1 MYKSLSVSLIA
12 FSLLNSFSTEAAISQ
27 RVTKSSTP
35 EIKTLLTQNLTTA
48 QSSNKSYFIE
58 VQGVSSHHHKPA
70 NTLAIKKMQ
79 QYFAGVPVWGQQIR
93 VKSNNNHISGF
104 FAKNIEASAL
114 KLTANTEF
122 EVSLAADALL
132 QNAKL
137 ETDSTFELLSNDRYI
152 YIENE
157 QAHYVRLIELS
168 VHEKMNEYRP
178 IALVSESNY
187 RIFKQWNNIQSAH
200 GNGPGGN
207 IKTGQYEYG
216 TDFDALDVTQVD
228 DVCFLENEKVKT
240 VTMESGTEPSE
251 AFSFPCDRNTYKEIN
266 GAYSPLNDAHAFGT
280 AVFDMYQ
287 QWYNTAPL
295 TFQLLMRVHNGDGW
309 ENATWNGAAM
319 TFGDGADNF
328 HPLVSLDIVSHE
340 VSHGFTQQNS
350 DLLYFDQSGGI
361 NESFSDMAGETAEYF
376 LRGQTDWLSGADISK
391 VAPALRYF
399 ETPSLDGYSIDN
411 ASDFFYGM
419 DVHFSSGVFNRA
431 FYFLSNT
438 EGWDPRKAFEIMLN
452 ANQNYWVN
460 STDFIDGACGAIN
473 SAIDL
478 SYNAVDVINAFQIVG
493 IQCDNIQFID
503 TDADLMDDN
512 WEIIYGLNPNSADD
526 ASLDLDQDGLSNLEE
541 YLANTYPNNADSDND
556 GLSDFDELNTYF
568 TQPIN
573 SDSDADI
580 MPDGWEVSF
589 ALNPLDGADAHLDLD
604 GDSFTNVIEFIG
616 GSDPSDTNSLPS
628 VLEQA
633 VFNFDDGQVPS
644 EFISSNA
651 SMPWLVEE
659 VDGPQGFAL
668 TNNDIGDG
676 QQTSIEFNFLT
687 AEQLYLNFIYML
699 QTEADF
705 DFLRVYLNDE
715 LILEDSGL
723 IDWTSFSAPIAAGLN
738 ELTFTYSKDSSVSTD
753 LDAVF
758 IDNIHIGNEF
768 SDTDNDGI
776 ADSWELLH
784 GLDIYNSEDAAL
796 DFDEDGLSNL
806 LEFLN
811 GGLPRQA
818 DTDSDS
824 MPDGWE
830 YNNGL
835 RLTDALDALE
845 DPDNDGFDNQTEY
858 FAQTDPQL
866 ASSYPESLN
875 ISSSFEAATLPQWI
889 THSEDS
895 SAPWYI
901 TNDFAT
907 DGNQSI
913 RAGDI
918 EDSQSSRFT
927 ISGLFSKGILTFDY
941 KLESESC
948 CDNLFV
954 YIDDLE
960 VFTSQYN
967 DNSAKTTI
975 KLEIPGGLHQLLFEY
990 NKDSSVSTGEDTVW
1004 LDNFIYFSE
1013 TDLTDSDEDQLPDYW
1028 ELKHGLDRLDP
1039 SDALFDLDD
1048 DGLSALDEF
1057 NLGTNPTS
1065 GDSDNDELADGY
1077 EVMHNLLPLDASDA
1091 NSDADN
1097 DSFTNLQEFYAQSS
1111 ASDSTSTPQRFEQ
1124 LNESFEEGRLPNY
1137 FTELVLNIGTW
1148 ESNTGWS
1155 TAGNASLALTPN
1167 DAIDVAGISGFAIAG
1182 TFSSGFITLDYQ
1194 TNYTHLLEVSVNGTI
1209 VETEY
1214 STSRLLLPVSEG
1226 YNIIKVKFDMDL
1238 QYRQS
1243 VSFDNVIW
1251 FSELDTTAD
1260 FDSDG
1265 LPDYWEY
1272 ENGLNVL
1279 YSYDANDDLDYD
1291 GLSNLEEF
1299 NLQTNPRARDSDA
1312 DGVYDSE
1319 DSHPNDASL
1328 GENQAP
1334 SFDNLEPITIE
1345 AESENTYIPNVFL
1358 PQVTDNGHIEPQV
1371 YMQNGSSYPLGEHQ
1385 ISWVARDFVGN
1396 ETTAVQTVFIVD
1408 TTAPVLSEGYVV
1420 SLFDNTLASLK
1431 DAILNSYAVTENVSG
1446 MSLLEINDDFVF
1458 RTGKVVVPITA
1469 IDGAGNSATGSI
1481 LADIFPEISI
1491 QPYTQI
1497 YQNGNVIVDLFIHGE
1512 NPNGYSS
1519 FNLIINNRDY
1529 NFVTTQYGPIQV
1541 EVERPLSQ
1549 SLSNIKL
1556 DAYNGFVDK
1565 HNTSTLVYLE
1575 EESSPLITTHFSQNS
1590 KAINAHVQ
1598 RSLVDF
1604 RVDVK
1609 AFSVFDGSVWP
1620 SLEVQTTPS
1629 IDYSFYAVSP
1639 SNWVVE
1645 FQPQELETE
1654 LLDVSFTVKV
1664 EDDVVVTNN
1673 VKLKVIDDVIFD
1685 NNEIDT
1691 DGDGIPDIEEGV
1703 GDGDKDGIAD
1713 YLDNSA
1719 VTYSAILASGDLL
1732 YSVDQFN
1739 HLSVGT
1745 IKQDLMDGLIAD
1757 MSIDE
1762 QSLTE
1767 YFTEKNIVEPHFQAK
1782 SDLINL
1788 NITLANMASSAE
1800 IAIPQRVNS
1809 LLSSHLQIRVLSN
1822 TGWQSVPA
1830 LTGNV
1835 YDSLCS
1841 GCVAFG
1847 VVDGGEF
1854 DLDGKV
1860 NGEIEI
1866 VAKLAEE
1873 SLNKA
1878 PVLNASIPQSIDE
1891 LTEVELDASGTVDPD
1906 GDTLTF
1912 DWKVEHPQLSI
1923 SNTDTQGKVILNVA
1937 ELIESTE
1944 VIVNLVISDGYEQFT
1959 HDFKINAQHI
1969 NQLPSVEL
1977 SDSMITADEETEVTV
1992 TATATDKEST
2002 ELSYT
2007 WVQTK
2012 GIEVVLESQNASTL
2026 KFVTPNVSQ
2035 STELAFKVVVSDGE
2049 ADVEQAVTVTVNDV
2063 PQVVQPTKLDDKKS
2077 GGGSFALMLL
2087 LLLTTLVLRRSQY
2100 SRYG

>member
-1 MYKSLSVSLIA
+1 MYKSLSLSLIA

-27 RVTKSSTP
+27 RVTKSSSP
-35 EIKTLLTQNLTTA
+35 EVQTLLTQNLTTA
-48 QSSNKSYFIE
+48 QSSNKSYFVE
-58 VQGVSSHHHKPA
+58 VEGVSSHRHKPS
-70 NTLAIKKMQ
+70 NTLAVKKMQ

-93 VKSNNNHISGF
+93 VKPNNNHISGF

-137 ETDSTFELLSNDRYI
+137 GTDSTFELLSNERYI
-152 YIENE
+152 YIDNE
-157 QAHYVRLIELS
+157 QAHYVRLIELI
-168 VHEKMNEYRP
+168 VHEQMNEYRP

-200 GNGPGGN
+200 GKGPGGN

-216 TDFDALDVTQVD
+216 TDFEALDITQVD

-240 VTMESGTEPSE
+240 VTMESGNEPSE
-251 AFSFPCDRNTYKEIN
+251 AFSFPCDRNTHKEIN

-391 VAPALRYF
+391 VTPALRYF

-411 ASDFFYGM
+411 ASDFLYGM
-419 DVHFSSGVFNRA
+419 DVHYSSGVFNRA

-503 TDADLMDDN
+503 TDADSMDDN
-512 WEIIYGLNPNSADD
+512 WELVYGLNPNSADD
-526 ASLDLDQDGLSNLEE
+526 ASLDLDLDGLSNLEE
-541 YLANTYPNNADSDND
+541 YLANTYPNDSDSDND
-556 GLSDFDELNTYF
+556 GLSDFDELNTYL
-568 TQPIN
+568 TQPTN
-573 SDSDADI
+573 ADSDADV

-604 GDSFTNVIEFIG
+604 DDSFTNVIEFIG
-616 GSDPSDTNSLPS
+616 GSDPSDSNSLPS

-633 VFNFDDGQVPS
+633 MFNFDDGQVPS
-644 EFISSNA
+644 EFISSNV
-651 SMPWLVEE
+651 SMPWLVTE
-659 VDGPQGFAL
+659 VAGSQGFAL
-668 TNNDIGDG
+668 TNNDIGDA
-676 QQTSIEFNFLT
+676 QQTSIKFNFLS
-687 AEQLYLNFIYML
+687 AEQLYLNFTYML
-699 QTEADF
+699 VTEVGF

-715 LILEDSGL
+715 LILEGSGL
-723 IDWTSFSAPIAAGLN
+723 IDWTSFSAPIASGLN
-738 ELTFTYSKDSSVSTD
+738 ELTFTYSKDGSVSTD

-758 IDNIHIGNEF
+758 IDNIHIGTEF
-768 SDTDNDGI
+768 SDTDNDGM

-895 SAPWYI
+895 SAPWFI
-901 TNDFAT
+901 TNGFAT
-907 DGNQSI
+907 DGEQSI
-913 RAGDI
+913 RAGNID
-918 EDSQSSRFT
+918 DSQFSQFT
-927 ISGLFSKGILTFDY
+927 ISGLFAKGIFTFDY

-954 YIDDLE
+954 LMDGIE
-960 VFTSQYN
+960 VFTSRNRN
-967 DNSAKTTI
+967 DSATI
-975 KLEIPGGLHQLLFEY
+975 SVKLEIPGGLHQLSFKY
-990 NKDSSVSTGEDTVW
+990 NKDSSASTGEDTVW

-1013 TDLTDSDEDQLPDYW
+1013 TDLTDSDDDQLPDYW

-1039 SDALFDLDD
+1039 SDALSDLDD

-1057 NLGTNPTS
+1057 NLGTNPSS

-1091 NSDADN
+1091 NFDADN

-1137 FTELVLNIGTW
+1137 FTELALNIGTW
-1148 ESNTGWS
+1148 ESNTHWS
-1155 TAGNASLALTPN
+1155 TADNASLALSQN
-1167 DAIDVAGISGFAIAG
+1167 DARGIAGFAIAG
-1182 TFSSGFITLDYQ
+1182 VFSSGFITLDYQ
-1194 TNYTHLLEVSVNGTI
+1194 TNYTNLLEVSVNGTV
-1209 VETEY
+1209 VEAEY

-1226 YNIIKVKFDMDL
+1226 YNIVKVKFDLDL
-1238 QYRQS
+1238 QYSQG

-1272 ENGLNVL
+1272 ENGLNAL

-1299 NLQTNPRARDSDA
+1299 NLQTNPRVRDSDA

-1334 SFDNLEPITIE
+1334 IFGNLEPITIE
-1345 AESENTYIPNVFL
+1345 AEFESTYIPNVFL
-1358 PQVTDNGHIEPQV
+1358 PQVTDNGHLEPQV
-1371 YMQNGSSYPLGEHQ
+1371 YIQNGSSYPLGEHQ

-1396 ETTAVQTVFIVD
+1396 ETTAIQTVTIVD
-1408 TTAPVLSEGYVV
+1408 TTPPAIREGYYV
-1420 SLFDNTLASLK
+1420 SFYGNTLAGLK
-1431 DAILNSYAVTENVSG
+1431 DAISNNYVIDEAASG
-1446 MSLLEINDDFVF
+1446 ISSLEIDSSFIF
-1458 RTGKVVVPITA
+1458 RTGNVQVPVTVT
-1469 IDGAGNSATGSI
+1469 DGAGNSTTGNLMARI
-1481 LADIFPEISI
+1481 YPEVSI
-1491 QPYTQI
+1491 QPHTQV
-1497 YQNGNVIVDLFIHGE
+1497 YQNGKIVVDLFIHGE
-1512 NPNGYSS
+1512 SPSS
-1519 FNLIINNRDY
+1519 YASFSLNMNNQNY
-1529 NFVTTQYGPIQV
+1529 YFYTYLYGPIKV
-1541 EVERPLSQ
+1541 ELERPSSQ
-1549 SLSNIKL
+1549 SPAIIKL
-1556 DAYNGFVDK
+1556 NGNSNVFVGKND
-1565 HNTSTLVYLE
+1565 TSTLVYLE
-1575 EESSPLITTHFSQNS
+1575 EQASPTLTVDLRQNG
-1590 KAINAHVQ
+1590 KVINKHVQ
-1598 RSLVDF
+1598 RSLNDF
-1604 RVDVK
+1604 FAEIKILGLPSSTSQHDLELEVSPNI
-1609 AFSVFDGSVWP
+1609 AFTQYHSSESVWTINFDP
-1620 SLEVQTTPS
+1620 NTLDGD
-1629 IDYSFYAVSP
+1629 IF
-1639 SNWVVE
+1639 
-1645 FQPQELETE
+1645 ELSVTG
-1654 LLDVSFTVKV
+1654 KV
-1664 EDDVVVTNN
+1664 DNEVVVSKVIN
-1673 VKLKVIDDVIFD
+1673 LQVIDDVSFD
-1685 NNEIDT
+1685 DREVDT
-1691 DGDGIPDIEEGV
+1691 DGDGIPDFEEGL
-1703 GDGDKDGIAD
+1703 GDGDKDGIVD

-1719 VTYSAILASGDLL
+1719 LTHTAILASGDSVQ
-1732 YSVDQFN
+1732 SVDQFN
-1739 HLSVGT
+1739 HISVGT
-1745 IKQDLMDGLIAD
+1745 IKESSNNGTIAN
-1757 MSIDE
+1757 MSINE

-1767 YFTEKNIVEPHFQAK
+1767 YFPEVDIVEPHFQAK
-1782 SDLINL
+1782 SDLVNL

-1800 IAIPQRVNS
+1800 IAIPQSVNS
-1809 LLSSHLQIRVLSN
+1809 LLSSHLQVRVLSHM
-1822 TGWQSVPA
+1822 GWQSVPA

-1835 YDSLCS
+1835 YDNLCS

-1847 VVDGGEF
+1847 IVDGGEF

-1860 NGEIEI
+1860 NGEIEV

-1873 SLNKA
+1873 SLNQA

-1959 HDFKINAQHI
+1959 HDFKINALHI

-1977 SDSMITADEETEVTV
+1977 SDSTITADEETEVTV

-2002 ELSYT
+2002 ELIYT
-2007 WVQTK
+2007 WIQTQ
-2012 GIEVVLESQNASTL
+2012 GIEVVLENENTNTL

-2087 LLLTTLVLRRSQY
+2087 LLLATLVLRRSQY